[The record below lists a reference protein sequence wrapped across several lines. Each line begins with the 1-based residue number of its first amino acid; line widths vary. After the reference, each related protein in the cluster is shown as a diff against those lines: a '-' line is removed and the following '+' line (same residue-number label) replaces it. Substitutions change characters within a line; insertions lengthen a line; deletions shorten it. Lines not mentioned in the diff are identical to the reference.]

1 MYIAIKKTFMEII
14 VEGNLVILK
23 KIAEHEGGIFIQG
36 VGGGYPY
43 SKIKTII

>member
-23 KIAEHEGGIFIQG
+23 KIAEHGRVNFYSRGGRG
-36 VGGGYPY
+36 V
-43 SKIKTII
+43 SL